1 MCWWAICWACWS
13 SGWCGRRAGA
23 GVSTVSVTARL
34 PWERAEGK
42 VQSWHRDRLAAVYVR
57 QSTAAQV
64 ADHAESTR
72 LQYGLA
78 ERAVTLGWAPSRVL
92 VIDEDLGRS
101 ASGAD
106 ARPGFARLV
115 SEVGLD
121 HVGIVLGIEMSRL
134 ARSGREWHQLLELC
148 ALSGAL
154 LGDLDGV
161 YDPAEHNDRLLLG
174 LKGTISEA
182 ELHLIRQRMWS
193 GRIAKARR
201 GELAVP
207 LPAGFARR
215 PSGEVVLDPDEQVRS
230 VVRLVFGLFERL
242 GTVGAVLGFLAD
254 NHIQL
259 GVRLREGPER
269 GELAW
274 HRPSRVTVAN
284 MLRNPAYAGIYAY
297 GRSTLDPRRCQPGRP
312 FTGRVRLGRDQWL
325 VFLPGVLPAYISI
338 EQYEQN
344 MQRLEANRSRAQS
357 LGVVRDGP
365 ALLAGLV
372 VCGRCGSKMTVH
384 YQRGPGGQL
393 HPVYVC
399 SREKSDYAASQCQ
412 QLAGPCVDGLVTG
425 LLLAAMAPAA
435 LEVSLA
441 AAEEAGTQRAQVDR
455 IWRQRLERAGYA
467 ADRARRQYQL
477 AEPENRLVAR
487 QLEKDWEAAL
497 AERQRLAEEYDR
509 FTAARPR
516 TLTAAERG
524 QIRALA
530 ADLPAVWDAPTTT
543 DADRKQLIRHLVE
556 QVRVTVLGTSEKA
569 DVQVVWAGGH
579 RTAAQVT
586 RPVACLTQLSYY
598 PQLAARAR
606 ELTDSGCTLAQI
618 AGRLNAEGFRPP
630 KRSPVFTPN
639 AVRDLLQALG
649 IHRSRNPA
657 SHNRPALAQHEWWLR
672 DLAAHLGMS
681 QVTLDSWVR
690 RGWAAGYLHPRARLL
705 VVRADPAEVERLRAL
720 HQVPRGQHNRRP
732 WLANQ
737 AALMNTEQEGADD
750 NADKARL

>member
-1 MCWWAICWACWS
+1 
-13 SGWCGRRAGA
+13 
-23 GVSTVSVTARL
+23 VSAVSITARL
-34 PWERAEGK
+34 PGERAEGK
-42 VQSWHRDRLAAVYVR
+42 IQPWHRDRLAAVYVR

-64 ADHAESTR
+64 ADHGESTR

-92 VIDEDLGRS
+92 VIDEDLGHS

-115 SEVGLD
+115 AEVGLD
-121 HVGIVLGIEMSRL
+121 HVGIVLGVEMSRL

-207 LPAGFARR
+207 LAIGYARR
-215 PSGEVVLDPDEQVRS
+215 PSGEVVLDPDEQVRA
-230 VVRLVFGLFERL
+230 VVALVFDLFDRL
-242 GTVGAVLGFLAD
+242 GTIGAVLGFLAD

-274 HRPSRVTVAN
+274 RRPSRVTVAN
-284 MLRNPAYAGIYAY
+284 MLHNPVYAGIYAY
-297 GRSTLDPRRCQPGRP
+297 GRSTLDPRRRQPGRP
-312 FTGRVRLGRDQWL
+312 CTGRVRLGRDDWL

-338 EQYEQN
+338 EQYERN
-344 MQRLEANRSRAQS
+344 MARLDANRSRAQS
-357 LGVVRDGP
+357 PGAVRDGP

-372 VCGRCGSKMTVH
+372 ACGRCGSKMTVR
-384 YQRGPGGQL
+384 YQRGPGGKL

-399 SREKSDYAASQCQ
+399 GREKSDYAARQCQ
-412 QLAGPCVDGLVTG
+412 QLAGPPVDGHVTD

-441 AAEEAGTQRAQVDR
+441 AAGQAEAQRAQVDR
-455 IWRQRLERAGYA
+455 IWRQRLERAGFT

-477 AEPENRLVAR
+477 VEPENRLVAR
-487 QLEKDWEAAL
+487 QLERDWEAAL
-497 AERQRLAEEYDR
+497 AERQQLAEEYDR

-524 QIRALA
+524 RSG
-530 ADLPAVWDAPTTT
+530 PWPPTCP
-543 DADRKQLIRHLVE
+543 RS
-556 QVRVTVLGTSEKA
+556 GTPPPPPT
-569 DVQVVWAGGH
+569 
-579 RTAAQVT
+579 RTA
-586 RPVACLTQLSYY
+586 S
-598 PQLAARAR
+598 
-606 ELTDSGCTLAQI
+606 S
-618 AGRLNAEGFRPP
+618 
-630 KRSPVFTPN
+630 
-639 AVRDLLQALG
+639 
-649 IHRSRNPA
+649 
-657 SHNRPALAQHEWWLR
+657 
-672 DLAAHLGMS
+672 
-681 QVTLDSWVR
+681 
-690 RGWAAGYLHPRARLL
+690 
-705 VVRADPAEVERLRAL
+705 
-720 HQVPRGQHNRRP
+720 
-732 WLANQ
+732 
-737 AALMNTEQEGADD
+737 
-750 NADKARL
+750 

>member
-1 MCWWAICWACWS
+1 
-13 SGWCGRRAGA
+13 
-23 GVSTVSVTARL
+23 VSAVSVAARL

-42 VQSWHRDRLAAVYVR
+42 VQPWHRDRLAAVYVR

-64 ADHAESTR
+64 QDHAESTR

-92 VIDEDLGRS
+92 VIDEDLGHS

-106 ARPGFARLV
+106 TRPGFARLV

-161 YDPAEHNDRLLLG
+161 YDPAGHNDRLLLG

-182 ELHLIRQRMWS
+182 ELHLIKQRMWS
-193 GRIAKARR
+193 GRVAKARR

-207 LPAGFARR
+207 LPAGLVRR

-230 VVRLVFGLFERL
+230 VVRLVFDLFERL

-254 NHIQL
+254 NRIQL

-274 HRPSRVTVAN
+274 RRPSRAGVTN

-297 GRSTLDPRRCQPGRP
+297 GRSTLDPRRRQPGRP
-312 FTGRVRLGRDQWL
+312 CTGRVRVGRDGWL
-325 VFLPGVLPAYISI
+325 VCLPGVLSAYIST
-338 EQYEQN
+338 EQYERN
-344 MQRLEANRSRAQS
+344 MQRLDANRSRAQS
-357 LGVVRDGP
+357 MGAVRDGP

-372 VCGRCGSKMTVH
+372 ACGRCGKKMTVR
-384 YQRGPGGQL
+384 YQRGRGGKL

-399 SREKSDYAASQCQ
+399 SRDKSDYAAGQCQ
-412 QLAGPCVDGLVTG
+412 QLAGSCVDAHVTD
-425 LLLAAMAPAA
+425 LLLAAVAPAA

-441 AAEEAGTQRAQVDR
+441 AAGQAGAQREQVDR
-455 IWRQRLERAGYA
+455 IWRQRLERADYQA
-467 ADRARRQYQL
+467 ERARRQYQL
-477 AEPENRLVAR
+477 AEPENRLVVR

-497 AERQRLAEEYDR
+497 AERQRLGEEYDR
-509 FTAARPR
+509 FAAARPR
-516 TLTAAERG
+516 TLAAAERD

-530 ADLPAVWDAPTTT
+530 ADLPTVWDAPTTT
-543 DADRKQLIRHLVE
+543 DADRKQLIRHLAG
-556 QVRVTVLGTSEKA
+556 QVRVTVLGTSEKV
-569 DVQVVWAGGH
+569 DVEIVWAGGH
-579 RTAAQVT
+579 RTAAQIT

-606 ELTDSGCTLAQI
+606 ELADGGFTIAQI

-639 AVRDLLQALG
+639 AVSDLLRALG
-649 IHRSRNPA
+649 IQRSRIPA
-657 SHNRPALAQHEWWLR
+657 GRNRPALDQHEWWLR
-672 DLAAHLGMS
+672 DLAGHLGMS
-681 QVTLDSWVR
+681 EVTLDSWVR
-690 RGWAAGYLHPRARLL
+690 RGWAAGYLHPQARLR
-705 VVRADPAEVERLRAL
+705 VVHADPAEVKRLRAL

-732 WLANQ
+732 WLSNQ
-737 AALMNTEQEGADD
+737 AASMNTEREGTND
-750 NADKARL
+750 NADEPRL

>member
-1 MCWWAICWACWS
+1 
-13 SGWCGRRAGA
+13 
-23 GVSTVSVTARL
+23 VSAVSITARL

-42 VQSWHRDRLAAVYVR
+42 VQPWHRDRLAAVYVR

-64 ADHAESTR
+64 AGHAESTR

-92 VIDEDLGRS
+92 VIDEDLGHS

-115 SEVGLD
+115 AEVGLD

-207 LPAGFARR
+207 LAIGYVRR

-242 GTVGAVLGFLAD
+242 STIGAVLGFLAD
-254 NHIQL
+254 NRIQL

-274 HRPSRVTVAN
+274 RRPSRVTVAN

-297 GRSTLDPRRCQPGRP
+297 GRSTLDPRRRRPGRP
-312 FTGRVRLGRDQWL
+312 CTGRVRVGRDGWL
-325 VFLPGVLPAYISI
+325 VYLPGILPAYISI
-338 EQYEQN
+338 EQYERN
-344 MQRLEANRSRAQS
+344 MQRLDANRSRAQS
-357 LGVVRDGP
+357 LGAVRDGP

-372 VCGRCGSKMTVH
+372 ACGRCGSKMTVH
-384 YQRGPGGQL
+384 YQRGPGGKL

-399 SREKSDYAASQCQ
+399 GREKSDYAASQCQ
-412 QLAGPCVDGLVTG
+412 QLAGSCVDGHVTD

-441 AAEEAGTQRAQVDR
+441 AAGQAEAQREQVDR
-455 IWRQRLERAGYA
+455 IWRQRLERAEFA
-467 ADRARRQYQL
+467 AERARRQYQL
-477 AEPENRLVAR
+477 VEPENRLVAR
-487 QLEKDWEAAL
+487 QLEKDWETAL
-497 AERQRLAEEYDR
+497 AERQRLGEEYDR
-509 FTAARPR
+509 FTTARPR
-516 TLTAAERG
+516 TLTAAERE
-524 QIRALA
+524 QIRALT
-530 ADLPAVWDAPTTT
+530 ADLPAVWNAATTS

-556 QVRVTVLGTSEKA
+556 QVRITVLGTSEK
-569 DVQVVWAGGH
+569 VEVEVIWAGGH
-579 RTAAQVT
+579 RTSAQIT

-606 ELTDSGCTLAQI
+606 ELAGSGCTVAQI
-618 AGRLNAEGFRPP
+618 AERLNAEGFHPP
-630 KRSPVFTPN
+630 KRIPAFTPN
-639 AVRDLLQALG
+639 AVSDLLRALG
-649 IHRSRNPA
+649 LHRSRVPA
-657 SHNRPALAQHEWWLR
+657 SRNRPALAQHEWWLR
-672 DLAAHLGMS
+672 DLAAHLGMPE
-681 QVTLDSWVR
+681 VTLDHWVR
-690 RGWAAGYLHPRARLL
+690 RGWATGYLHPQARLR
-705 VVRADPAEVERLRAL
+705 VVRADPAEAERLRAL
-720 HQVPRGQHNRRP
+720 HHVPRGQHNRRP
-732 WLANQ
+732 WLSDQ
-737 AALMNTEQEGADD
+737 AALMNTEQEGTDD
-750 NADKARL
+750 NAHQPRL

>member
-1 MCWWAICWACWS
+1 
-13 SGWCGRRAGA
+13 
-23 GVSTVSVTARL
+23 VSAVSVTARL

-42 VQSWHRDRLAAVYVR
+42 VQPWHRDRLAAVYVR

-92 VIDEDLGRS
+92 VIDEDLGHS

-106 ARPGFARLV
+106 ARPGFTRLV

-121 HVGIVLGIEMSRL
+121 HVGIVLGVEMSRL

-182 ELHLIRQRMWS
+182 ELHLIKQRMWT

-207 LPAGFARR
+207 LPAGLVRR
-215 PSGEVVLDPDEQVRS
+215 PSGEVALDPDEQVRS
-230 VVRLVFGLFERL
+230 VVRLVFDLFERL

-254 NHIQL
+254 NQIQL
-259 GVRLREGPER
+259 GVRLREGPGR

-274 HRPSRVTVAN
+274 RRPSRVTVAN
-284 MLRNPAYAGIYAY
+284 MLHNPAYAGIYAY
-297 GRSTLDPRRCQPGRP
+297 GRSTLDPRRRQPGRP
-312 FTGRVRLGRDQWL
+312 CTGRVRVGRDGWL
-325 VFLPGVLPAYISI
+325 VYLPGVLPAYISI
-338 EQYEQN
+338 KQYERN
-344 MQRLEANRSRAQS
+344 MQRLDANRSRAQS
-357 LGVVRDGP
+357 LGAVRDGP

-372 VCGRCGSKMTVH
+372 ACGRCGRKMTVR
-384 YQRGPGGQL
+384 YQRGPGGKL

-399 SREKSDYAASQCQ
+399 SRDKSDYAAAQCQ
-412 QLAGPCVDGLVTG
+412 QLAGPCVDAHVTG
-425 LLLAAMAPAA
+425 LLLAAMGPAA

-441 AAEEAGTQRAQVDR
+441 AAGQVEAQRAQVDR
-455 IWRQRLERAGYA
+455 IWRQRLERAEFA

-477 AEPENRLVAR
+477 AEPENRLVVR
-487 QLEKDWEAAL
+487 QLEKDWETAL
-497 AERQRLAEEYDR
+497 AERRRLGEEHDR

-516 TLTAAERG
+516 ALTAAERE

-543 DADRKQLIRHLVE
+543 DADRKQLIRHLIE
-556 QVRVTVLGTSEKA
+556 QVRITVAGISEKV
-569 DVQVVWAGGH
+569 DVEIVWAGGH
-579 RTAAQVT
+579 RTRAQVT

-606 ELTDSGCTLAQI
+606 ELADSGHTIAQI

-630 KRSPVFTPN
+630 KRSPVFTLN

-657 SHNRPALAQHEWWLR
+657 FHNRPALAQHEWWLR

-681 QVTLDSWVR
+681 QITLDSWVR
-690 RGWAAGYLHPRARLL
+690 RGWADGYLHPQARLL
-705 VVRADPAEVERLRAL
+705 VVRAGPAELKRLRAL
-720 HQVPRGQHNRRP
+720 HQVPRGHHNRRP
-732 WLANQ
+732 WLTNQ
-737 AALMNTEQEGADD
+737 AALMITDREGTDD
-750 NADKARL
+750 NADQPRL